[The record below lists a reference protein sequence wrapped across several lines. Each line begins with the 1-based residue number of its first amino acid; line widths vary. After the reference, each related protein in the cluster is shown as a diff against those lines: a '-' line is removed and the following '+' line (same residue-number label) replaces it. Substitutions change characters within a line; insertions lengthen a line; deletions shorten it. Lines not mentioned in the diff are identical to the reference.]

1 MGGLYSA
8 LNISK
13 NALLAFQTAVH
24 VTSHNVANV
33 DTEGYCRQKVVTTPY
48 PPTPSVV
55 GPLGS
60 GVKVEQVKRYFD
72 AFLEASLNLKRSDLG
87 LIEAEDTGLDLIQ
100 GLFNETNTQGLASML
115 SDFFTAWQGLSNRAE
130 GLPERRVVVEKGQ
143 VLAETVSKKYQDL
156 LSLQQDVQLK
166 LKDVVGEINDLVKQI
181 AELNRQITAAES
193 GLHQANDLRDQRDRL
208 VAELSKL
215 AQVRYFE
222 NGQGAYAVVLGKGL
236 NLVDIDGYWQLE
248 LSGDEVYWVGHN
260 GEKIRLTSQDVS
272 QGKLGGW
279 LRIVEQISED
289 WNHEYVI
296 STKGMFTQAGRIVR
310 EDTSWEDLGLHDPFT
325 IKFSGKD
332 HFGNEVQGSYS
343 WDPSTDPQASLRD
356 FLDAIERAY
365 DYQVKAYITEDGRLV
380 VKDGY
385 RGHGELIFQIDQGPV
400 DFGTFDDENAN
411 HRVAELNLA
420 GKFQLFAQE
429 LIRAVNQIHT
439 EGVGL
444 KFYEGELQG
453 VYQAAGD
460 GKIKALPFF
469 TDIKRDGSFFLWL
482 KDPQGEITPVKV
494 NLSLTPEATM
504 QDVAD
509 QINNALKAQGFDP
522 EQSVEALF
530 RDGRLVFH
538 AQEGW
543 GFAFSNDT
551 ADILM
556 ATGINVFFTGWD
568 AGSMGLN
575 ETLSVDPEY
584 VAAARLDQDSWR
596 SDLSLV
602 PSYRSRDAVDP
613 QKTFDVPPHKLFV
626 RFFDAQGQQVLLDTG
641 DDFKTK
647 ELSVDI
653 NTGDT
658 VQDVLDK
665 LNAIKGLRA
674 YLDADNHVVIA
685 LDHTVDTPYA
695 AFELGVSDPPPV
707 DNFLSYIREKGTWVP
722 EYLAAHGRQESTQ
735 VFSNPQS
742 VTLNEGGQDVTITLT
757 FLDAQGRETGHTS
770 LTVPDGTALGGTADS
785 LVSRLN
791 ALPEIR
797 AGFTQGDAGKLYLAL
812 EDPPEGTVSF
822 KLSVSGGDG
831 NGALDLS
838 NGEALTFDPLQD
850 RQIFSG
856 LEPLWQ
862 PQQYVAHLE
871 NADPQDLA
879 FSGWVKV
886 RFFDAQGQEL
896 SSTSLA
902 TNGSPDITVSDTNGN
917 GQIDLED
924 LVSALDQV
932 SGISAY
938 LDHGDLV
945 VHMTDG
951 PPKGAA
957 YFVLEGNDPAR
968 SWGTLSLT
976 DSSGQPVRLSFDL
989 GSVDNWLFDQAGNPI
1004 DADPHNATV
1013 DPFRIGLSTDQG
1025 VIQIVQKYNAPENAK
1040 YGLAASLDD
1049 QGRLVVKTSGLY
1061 DTRSFVV
1068 TDSHPPQEGTTL
1080 YPNHFDAQSNTWFYL
1095 SDAAL
1100 DPQASFP
1107 AQTLTLYYRRADGTS
1122 PYKVELDIDS
1132 SGTTLTYYQWDD
1144 QTSSWVENHQDSAS
1158 TTAAFSLDDLV
1169 SLLNDIDFDQD
1180 GTADFTAAFDAS
1192 GRLAIRVND
1201 ADLDNDNT
1209 ADWARFNLES
1219 TASAPGENVVTYLA
1233 RHLAPQVQSLSHRLQ
1248 GFSPQAGD
1256 NRNALRLADLSN
1268 ERRAAL
1274 GEASVSDYYDALV
1287 GEVGIAGKSVK
1298 NTRSF
1303 LEDLV
1308 NQLQT
1313 MRDSIS
1319 AVSLDEEMANLMK
1332 YQQAFA
1338 ASAKIL
1344 TVADEMLDTLIAS
1357 KR

>member
-33 DTEGYCRQKVVTTPY
+33 DTEGYCRQKVVTAPY

-100 GLFNETNTQGLASML
+100 GLFNETNTQGLAAML

-215 AQVRYFE
+215 AQIRYFE

-260 GEKIRLTSQDVS
+260 GEKVRLTSKDVS

-296 STKGMFTQAGRIVR
+296 STKGMFTQDGHIVR
-310 EDTSWEDLGLHDPFT
+310 EDTTWEDLGLHDPFT
-325 IKFSGKD
+325 IKFSGTD
-332 HFGNEVQGSYS
+332 HFGNQVQGSYS
-343 WDPSTDPQASLRD
+343 WDPNTDPKATLRD
-356 FLDAIERAY
+356 FLDEIERAF

-385 RGHGELIFQIDQGPV
+385 RGHGELNFQIDQGPV
-400 DFGTFDDENAN
+400 DFGSFDDENAN
-411 HRVAELNLA
+411 HRVEELNLA
-420 GKFQLFAQE
+420 GKFQLFAEE

-444 KFYEGELQG
+444 KFYQGELQG

-460 GKIKALPFF
+460 GKLKALPFF
-469 TDIKRDGSFFLWL
+469 TDIKRNGSFFLWL
-482 KDPQGEITPVKV
+482 KDPQGQIAPVKV
-494 NLSLTPEATM
+494 DLSLLPEATM
-504 QDVAD
+504 QDVVD

-551 ADILM
+551 ADILL

-568 AGSMGLN
+568 AGSMGIN
-575 ETLSVDPEY
+575 ETLSVNPEY
-584 VAAARLDQDSWR
+584 VAAARLDQETWR
-596 SDLSLV
+596 SDLPLV
-602 PSYRSRDAVDP
+602 TSYRSRDAVDP

-626 RFFDAQGQQVLLDTG
+626 RFFDAQGHQVLLDAG
-641 DDFKTK
+641 DGFQTK
-647 ELSVDI
+647 ELAVDI

-722 EYLAAHGRQESTQ
+722 EYLAAHGRQESVQ
-735 VFSNPQS
+735 VFDNPQG

-770 LTVPDGTALGGTADS
+770 IAVADGTALGGTADS

-797 AGFTQGDAGKLYLAL
+797 AGFTKGDAGQIYLAL

-831 NGALDLS
+831 NGVLDLS
-838 NGEALTFDPLQD
+838 NGEALSLALVED
-850 RQIFSG
+850 RQISSG
-856 LEPLWQ
+856 LEPIWQ
-862 PQQYVAHLE
+862 PKQYMAHLG
-871 NADPQDLA
+871 NTDPEDLS
-879 FSGWVKV
+879 FSGWIRV
-886 RFFDAQGQEL
+886 RFFNAQGQEL
-896 SSTSLA
+896 SSKSLA
-902 TNGSPDITVSDTNGN
+902 TYGTPDFAVSDTNGN
-917 GQIDLED
+917 GQIDLQD
-924 LVSALDQV
+924 LVSALNQV
-932 SGISAY
+932 PGLSAY
-938 LDHGDLV
+938 VDNGDMV
-945 VHMTDG
+945 VHMTNG
-951 PPKGAA
+951 AQEGAA

-968 SWGTLSLT
+968 SWGSLT
-976 DSSGQPVRLSFDL
+976 LEDASSKPVRLSFDMGTL
-989 GSVDNWLFDQAGNPI
+989 DNWLFDGAGNPL
-1004 DADPHNATV
+1004 DADPDNDTV
-1013 DPFRIGLSTDQG
+1013 DPFRVELSSGQG
-1025 VIQIVQKYNAPENAK
+1025 VIQIIQKYNAPENAK

-1061 DTRSFVV
+1061 DTRSFVL
-1068 TDSHPPQEGTTL
+1068 TDSRPQLGDSTL
-1080 YPNHFDAQSNTWFYL
+1080 YPHRFDAGSDTWYYL
-1095 SDAAL
+1095 SDVPVDGSATFA
-1100 DPQASFP
+1100 
-1107 AQTLTLYYRRADGTS
+1107 AQTVTLYYRRADGIS
-1122 PYKVELDIDS
+1122 PYKVDLQIDS
-1132 SGTTLTYYQWDD
+1132 TGTQISYYQWDD
-1144 QTSSWVENHQDSAS
+1144 QTSSWTLERQDSVS
-1158 TTAAFSLDDLV
+1158 TQAPFSLNDLL
-1169 SLLNDIDFDQD
+1169 SLLNGIDFDQD
-1180 GTADFTAAFDAS
+1180 GEADFSATLDAS
-1192 GRLAIRVND
+1192 GRLDIRVND
-1201 ADLDNDNT
+1201 TDLDNDNT
-1209 ADWARFNLES
+1209 ADWAGFALTSDLTGPE
-1219 TASAPGENVVTYLA
+1219 GNVAVYLA
-1233 RHLAPQVQSLSHRLQ
+1233 RHIQPQAQALSHRLQ
-1248 GFSPQAGD
+1248 GFSPQPGD
-1256 NRNALRLADLSN
+1256 NRNALRLADLSE
-1268 ERRAAL
+1268 ERREAL
-1274 GEASVSDYYDALV
+1274 GQASVSDYYDALV

-1298 NTRSF
+1298 NSRSF